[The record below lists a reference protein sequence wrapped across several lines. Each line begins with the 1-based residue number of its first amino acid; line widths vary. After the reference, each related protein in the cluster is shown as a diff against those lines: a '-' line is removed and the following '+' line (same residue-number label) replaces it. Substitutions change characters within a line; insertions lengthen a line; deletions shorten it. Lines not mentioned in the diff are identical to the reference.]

1 MPAKQL
7 HFGTTAR
14 GDIQRGI
21 DKLANA
27 VKITLGPR
35 GRNVVLDKSFG
46 SPLSTKD
53 GVTVAK
59 EIELANR
66 FENIGAQMVR
76 EVASKTSDVAGDG
89 TTTATVLAQAIYREG
104 RKQVTAGHNPMEIKR
119 GIEQAVEIVVDE
131 LRALSRDVKDQKEIA
146 HVGTSAANHDPL
158 IGDLIAEAME
168 QVGKDGVITVEEG
181 HTAETTLKVVEGM
194 QFDRG
199 YLSPYFVTDAERM
212 EAVLENPYIL
222 LHEKKLSHMKELLPV
237 LEQIAHAGSPL
248 LIIAEDVE
256 GEALATL
263 VVNKLRGALQCA
275 AVKAPGFGE
284 RRKEMLQDIAVLTRG
299 QVISEDLGVKLENVT
314 LNDLGRAKRVT
325 ITKEATT
332 IVEGAGAPA
341 DIEGRVKHLRTQIEE
356 TTSEYDRENLHKRLA
371 KLVGGVAV
379 IKVGA
384 ATEAALKEK
393 KARLEDALNATRA
406 AVEEGVVPGGG
417 LAYIRAL
424 PALEQLQLDGDRQVG
439 VNIIK
444 RALEEPMRQIALNAG
459 VEGATVVQRV
469 KAASD
474 MIGYDA
480 AADAYVDLIDAGVLD
495 PTKVS
500 RTALQHAASVVGLL
514 LTTEVLIAEA
524 PEVPTAHHDGTG
536 RHRGRHGLLRGRGR
550 GIAPAGTGRR
560 RRCQN
565 RLACHAAR
573 TMRRPTA
580 SLASPSVGARRPIVI
595 SLAVVREERSPG
607 HDSERQASQ
616 TQEEHRAAHV
626 QYP

>member
-14 GDIQRGI
+14 SDIQRGV

-35 GRNVVLDKSFG
+35 GRNVVLDKAYG

-59 EIELANR
+59 EIELENR

-76 EVASKTSDVAGDG
+76 EVASKTSDVTGDG

-104 RKQVTAGHNPMEIKR
+104 HKQVTAGHNPMEIKR
-119 GIEQAVEIVVDE
+119 GMEQAVESVVDT
-131 LRALSRDVKDQKEIA
+131 LRALSRDVKNKQEIA
-146 HVGTSAANHDPL
+146 HVGTIAANHDQV

-181 HTAETTLKVVEGM
+181 HTAETTLEVVEGM
-194 QFDRG
+194 QLDRG
-199 YLSPYFVTDAERM
+199 YLSPYFVTNAERM

-222 LHEKKLSHMKELLPV
+222 LHEKKLSHMQELLPV
-237 LEQIAHAGSPL
+237 LEQIAQAGAPL

-263 VVNKLRGALQCA
+263 VVNKLRGSLQCT

-284 RRKEMLQDIAVLTRG
+284 RRKEMMQDIAVLTRG
-299 QVISEDLGVKLENVT
+299 QVISEDVGMKLANVT
-314 LNDLGRAKRVT
+314 LNELGHAKRVT

-332 IVEGAGAPA
+332 IVEGAGPLV
-341 DIEGRVKHLRTQIEE
+341 DIEDRVKHLRTHIEE
-356 TTSEYDRENLHKRLA
+356 TTSEYDREHLNKRLA

-384 ATEAALKEK
+384 ATEAVLKEK

-459 VEGATVVQRV
+459 VEGATVVQQV

-480 AADAYVDLIDAGVLD
+480 AADAYVDLREAGVLD

-524 PEVPTAHHDGTG
+524 SEAPTAPYDGMSH
-536 RHRGRHGLLRGRGR
+536 HRGSMGF
-550 GIAPAGTGRR
+550 
-560 RRCQN
+560 
-565 RLACHAAR
+565 
-573 TMRRPTA
+573 
-580 SLASPSVGARRPIVI
+580 
-595 SLAVVREERSPG
+595 
-607 HDSERQASQ
+607 
-616 TQEEHRAAHV
+616 
-626 QYP
+626 

>member
-14 GDIQRGI
+14 EDIQRGI
-21 DKLANA
+21 DKLANT

-104 RKQVTAGHNPMEIKR
+104 RKQVTAGHNPMEIKQ
-119 GIEQAVEIVVDE
+119 GIEQAVEIVVDA

-181 HTAETTLKVVEGM
+181 HTAETTFKVVEGM

-212 EAVLENPYIL
+212 EAVLDNPYIL
-222 LHEKKLSHMKELLPV
+222 LHEKKLSHLQELLPV
-237 LEQIAHAGSPL
+237 LEQIAHAGAPL

-263 VVNKLRGALQCA
+263 VVNKLRGTLQCA

-299 QVISEDLGVKLENVT
+299 QVISEDIGVKLENVT

-341 DIEGRVKHLRTQIEE
+341 DIAGRVKHLRTQIEE
-356 TTSEYDRENLHKRLA
+356 TTSEYDREHLHARLA

-379 IKVGA
+379 IQVGA

-393 KARLEDALNATRA
+393 KARLEDALHATRA

-424 PALEQLQLDGDRQVG
+424 PALERLQLEGDRQVG

-514 LTTEVLIAEA
+514 LLTEVLIADAPEA
-524 PEVPTAHHDGTG
+524 PTPHHDGTG
-536 RHRGRHGLLRGRGR
+536 RHRGH
-550 GIAPAGTGRR
+550 
-560 RRCQN
+560 
-565 RLACHAAR
+565 
-573 TMRRPTA
+573 M
-580 SLASPSVGARRPIVI
+580 
-595 SLAVVREERSPG
+595 
-607 HDSERQASQ
+607 DF
-616 TQEEHRAAHV
+616 
-626 QYP
+626 

>member
-1 MPAKQL
+1 MPAKEL

-14 GDIQRGI
+14 SDIQRGV

-35 GRNVVLDKSFG
+35 GRNVVLDKAYG

-59 EIELANR
+59 EIELENR

-76 EVASKTSDVAGDG
+76 EVASKTSEVAGDG

-104 RKQVTAGHNPMEIKR
+104 HKQVTAGHNPMEIKR
-119 GIEQAVEIVVDE
+119 GMAQAVESVVDT
-131 LRALSRDVKDQKEIA
+131 LRALSRDVKNKQEIA
-146 HVGTSAANHDPL
+146 QVGTSAANHDPV

-168 QVGKDGVITVEEG
+168 QVGKDGAITVEEG
-181 HTAETTLKVVEGM
+181 HTAETTLEVVEGM

-199 YLSPYFVTDAERM
+199 YVSPYFVTDAERM
-212 EAVLENPYIL
+212 EAVLDHPYIL
-222 LHEKKLSHMKELLPV
+222 LHEKKLSHLQELLPV
-237 LEQIAHAGSPL
+237 LEQIAQASSPL

-256 GEALATL
+256 GEALTTL
-263 VVNKLRGALQCA
+263 VVNKLRGTLQCA

-284 RRKEMLQDIAVLTRG
+284 RRKEMVQDIAVLTRG
-299 QVISEDLGVKLENVT
+299 QVISEDVGVKLANVT
-314 LNDLGRAKRVT
+314 LNDLGRAKRIT
-325 ITKEATT
+325 ITKDVTT
-332 IVEGAGAPA
+332 IVEGAGPPA
-341 DIEGRVKHLRTQIEE
+341 DIAGRVKHLRTQIEE

-384 ATEAALKEK
+384 VTEAALKEK

-417 LAYIRAL
+417 LAYIRTL
-424 PALEQLQLDGDRQVG
+424 PALEQLHLEGDRQVG
-439 VNIIK
+439 VTIIK
-444 RALEEPMRQIALNAG
+444 RALEEPMRQIAMNAG

-474 MIGYDA
+474 LIGYDA
-480 AADAYVDLIDAGVLD
+480 AADAYVDLIEAGVLD

-524 PEVPTAHHDGTG
+524 SEAPTAPYDGMSH
-536 RHRGRHGLLRGRGR
+536 HRGRMGF
-550 GIAPAGTGRR
+550 
-560 RRCQN
+560 
-565 RLACHAAR
+565 
-573 TMRRPTA
+573 
-580 SLASPSVGARRPIVI
+580 
-595 SLAVVREERSPG
+595 
-607 HDSERQASQ
+607 
-616 TQEEHRAAHV
+616 
-626 QYP
+626 

>member
-14 GDIQRGI
+14 SDIQRGV

-35 GRNVVLDKSFG
+35 GRHVVLDKAYG

-59 EIELANR
+59 EIELDNR

-76 EVASKTSDVAGDG
+76 EVASKTSEVAGDG

-104 RKQVTAGHNPMEIKR
+104 HKQVTAGHNPMEIKR
-119 GIEQAVEIVVDE
+119 GMEQAVESVVDT
-131 LRALSRDVKDQKEIA
+131 LRALSRDVKNKQEIA
-146 HVGTSAANHDPL
+146 QVGTSAANHDQV

-181 HTAETTLKVVEGM
+181 HTAETTLEVVEGM
-194 QFDRG
+194 QLDRG
-199 YLSPYFVTDAERM
+199 YLSAYFVTDPESM
-212 EAVLENPYIL
+212 EAVLDNPYIL

-237 LEQIAHAGSPL
+237 LEQIAQAGAPL

-263 VVNKLRGALQCA
+263 VVNRLRGSLQCT

-284 RRKEMLQDIAVLTRG
+284 RRKEMMQDIAVLTRG
-299 QVISEDLGVKLENVT
+299 QVISEDVGVKLANVT

-332 IVEGAGAPA
+332 IVEGAGTPA
-341 DIEGRVKHLRTQIEE
+341 DIDGRVKHLRIQIEE
-356 TTSEYDRENLHKRLA
+356 TTSEYDRENLNKRLA

-424 PALEQLQLDGDRQVG
+424 PALEQVKLEGDRQVG

-444 RALEEPMRQIALNAG
+444 RALEEPLRQIALNAG
-459 VEGATVVQRV
+459 VEGATVVQQVR
-469 KAASD
+469 AASD

-480 AADAYVDLIDAGVLD
+480 AADAYVDLMDAGVLD

-500 RTALQHAASVVGLL
+500 RTALQNAASVVGLL

-524 PEVPTAHHDGTG
+524 SEAPTAPYDGMSH
-536 RHRGRHGLLRGRGR
+536 HRGSMGF
-550 GIAPAGTGRR
+550 
-560 RRCQN
+560 
-565 RLACHAAR
+565 
-573 TMRRPTA
+573 
-580 SLASPSVGARRPIVI
+580 
-595 SLAVVREERSPG
+595 
-607 HDSERQASQ
+607 
-616 TQEEHRAAHV
+616 
-626 QYP
+626 

>member
-14 GDIQRGI
+14 SDIQRGV

-35 GRNVVLDKSFG
+35 GRHVILDKAYG

-53 GVTVAK
+53 GVTVAN
-59 EIELANR
+59 EIELDNR

-76 EVASKTSDVAGDG
+76 EVASKTSEVAGDG

-104 RKQVTAGHNPMEIKR
+104 HKQVTAGHNPMEIKR
-119 GIEQAVEIVVDE
+119 GMEQAVESVVDT
-131 LRALSRDVKDQKEIA
+131 LRALSRDVKNKQEIA
-146 HVGTSAANHDPL
+146 QVGTSAANHDPV

-181 HTAETTLKVVEGM
+181 HTAETTLEVVEGM

-199 YLSPYFVTDAERM
+199 YLSPYFVTDAARM
-212 EAVLENPYIL
+212 EVVLENPYIL

-237 LEQIAHAGSPL
+237 LEQIAQAGSPL

-263 VVNKLRGALQCA
+263 VVNKLRGSLQCV

-284 RRKEMLQDIAVLTRG
+284 RRKEMVQDIAVLTRG

-325 ITKEATT
+325 ITKEVTT
-332 IVEGAGAPA
+332 IVEGAGPLA
-341 DIEGRVKHLRTQIEE
+341 DIAGRVKHLRTQIEE
-356 TTSEYDRENLHKRLA
+356 TTSDYDRENLNKRLA

-384 ATEAALKEK
+384 VTEAALKEK

-424 PALEQLQLDGDRQVG
+424 PTLEQLQLEGDRQVG

-459 VEGATVVQRV
+459 VDGATVVQRV

-480 AADAYVDLIDAGVLD
+480 AADAYVDLREAGVLD

-500 RTALQHAASVVGLL
+500 RTALQNAASVVGLL

-524 PEVPTAHHDGTG
+524 SEAPTAPYDGMSH
-536 RHRGRHGLLRGRGR
+536 HRGSMGF
-550 GIAPAGTGRR
+550 
-560 RRCQN
+560 
-565 RLACHAAR
+565 
-573 TMRRPTA
+573 
-580 SLASPSVGARRPIVI
+580 
-595 SLAVVREERSPG
+595 
-607 HDSERQASQ
+607 
-616 TQEEHRAAHV
+616 
-626 QYP
+626 